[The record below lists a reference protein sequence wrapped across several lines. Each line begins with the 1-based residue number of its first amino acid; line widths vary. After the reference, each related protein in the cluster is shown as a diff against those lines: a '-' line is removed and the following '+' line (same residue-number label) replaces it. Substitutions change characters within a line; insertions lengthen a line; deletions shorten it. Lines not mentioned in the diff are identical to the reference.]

1 MKKENTIYIIM
12 ILYILLNLVC
22 VNILFSNVY
31 DSYFELFPVN
41 DSEDTYRLVDMEES
55 VSSFVKDY
63 EKVVHLKDFYNE
75 LGNNSLIEYYEEIE
89 QPVEVDEFK
98 ATEIFRY
105 GYEEQFES
113 DEIKQILLNYNSW
126 HNNNLCEKIIEGDD
140 LKKSDFVQENY
151 EEIPVILGYE
161 YRDYYNIG
169 DTMDVT
175 LSTDVFGHYKVIGI
189 MNKDTSIWVNDNLVY
204 LDRYIIAPALT
215 IQQEPCDY
223 SDLIYQGFLY
233 MQKINGVVKLSD
245 NYSFQEFMV
254 DFERLR
260 IKYNIFDINILNYS
274 TLETNALKLL
284 LYENSN
290 NLMGMLILMCTY
302 IFISV
307 IVYILIILNSSRY
320 RFRVY
325 IISGYRL
332 LDLKKNIYCKILG
345 IVVIPILFLL
355 FINYEYWTDISGIM
369 DLLDIC
375 MLITVCL
382 LSMISIV
389 VLGTPKEWN
398 VSRRN
403 FTPTFFF
410 SFLWAAAALW

>member
-55 VSSFVKDY
+55 ASSFVKDY

-382 LSMISIV
+382 LSMIAMFI
-389 VLGTPKEWN
+389 
-398 VSRRN
+398 
-403 FTPTFFF
+403 FFKKNPVERIIHGDVND
-410 SFLWAAAALW
+410 

>member
-75 LGNNSLIEYYEEIE
+75 LENNSLIEYYEEIE
-89 QPVEVDEFK
+89 QPVEVDQFK

-382 LSMISIV
+382 LSMIAMFIFF
-389 VLGTPKEWN
+389 K
-398 VSRRN
+398 RN
-403 FTPTFFF
+403 PVERIIHGDVND
-410 SFLWAAAALW
+410 

>member
-175 LSTDVFGHYKVIGI
+175 LSMDVFGHYKVIGI

-382 LSMISIV
+382 LSMIAMFIFF
-389 VLGTPKEWN
+389 K
-398 VSRRN
+398 RN
-403 FTPTFFF
+403 PVERIIHGDVND
-410 SFLWAAAALW
+410 

>member
-245 NYSFQEFMV
+245 NYPFQEFMV

-382 LSMISIV
+382 LSMIAMFIFF
-389 VLGTPKEWN
+389 K
-398 VSRRN
+398 RN
-403 FTPTFFF
+403 PVERIIHGDVND
-410 SFLWAAAALW
+410 

>member
-1 MKKENTIYIIM
+1 M

-260 IKYNIFDINILNYS
+260 IKYNIFDINILNY
-274 TLETNALKLL
+274 
-284 LYENSN
+284 
-290 NLMGMLILMCTY
+290 
-302 IFISV
+302 
-307 IVYILIILNSSRY
+307 
-320 RFRVY
+320 
-325 IISGYRL
+325 
-332 LDLKKNIYCKILG
+332 
-345 IVVIPILFLL
+345 
-355 FINYEYWTDISGIM
+355 
-369 DLLDIC
+369 
-375 MLITVCL
+375 
-382 LSMISIV
+382 
-389 VLGTPKEWN
+389 
-398 VSRRN
+398 
-403 FTPTFFF
+403 
-410 SFLWAAAALW
+410 

>member
-290 NLMGMLILMCTY
+290 NLMGMRILMCTY

-382 LSMISIV
+382 LSMIAMFIFF
-389 VLGTPKEWN
+389 K
-398 VSRRN
+398 RN
-403 FTPTFFF
+403 PVERIIHGDVND
-410 SFLWAAAALW
+410 

>member
-31 DSYFELFPVN
+31 DSYFEVFPVN

-151 EEIPVILGYE
+151 EEIPVILGDE

-189 MNKDTSIWVNDNLVY
+189 MNKDTSTWVNDNLVY

-382 LSMISIV
+382 LSMIAMFI
-389 VLGTPKEWN
+389 
-398 VSRRN
+398 
-403 FTPTFFF
+403 FFKKNPVERIIHGDVND
-410 SFLWAAAALW
+410 

>member
-12 ILYILLNLVC
+12 ILYILMNLVC

-382 LSMISIV
+382 LSMIAMFIFF
-389 VLGTPKEWN
+389 K
-398 VSRRN
+398 RN
-403 FTPTFFF
+403 PVERIIHGDVND
-410 SFLWAAAALW
+410 

>member
-1 MKKENTIYIIM
+1 M

-140 LKKSDFVQENY
+140 FKKSDFVQENF

-382 LSMISIV
+382 LSMIAMFI
-389 VLGTPKEWN
+389 
-398 VSRRN
+398 
-403 FTPTFFF
+403 FFKKNPVERIIHGDVND
-410 SFLWAAAALW
+410 

>member
-22 VNILFSNVY
+22 VNILFRNVY

-254 DFERLR
+254 NFERLR

-382 LSMISIV
+382 LSMIAMFI
-389 VLGTPKEWN
+389 
-398 VSRRN
+398 
-403 FTPTFFF
+403 FFKKNPVERIIHGDVND
-410 SFLWAAAALW
+410 

>member
-31 DSYFELFPVN
+31 DSYFEVFPVN
-41 DSEDTYRLVDMEES
+41 DSEDTYRLVDMEGS

-382 LSMISIV
+382 LSMIAMFI
-389 VLGTPKEWN
+389 
-398 VSRRN
+398 
-403 FTPTFFF
+403 FFKKNPVERIIHGDVND
-410 SFLWAAAALW
+410 

>member
-290 NLMGMLILMCTY
+290 NLIGMLILMCTY

-382 LSMISIV
+382 LSMIAMFI
-389 VLGTPKEWN
+389 
-398 VSRRN
+398 
-403 FTPTFFF
+403 FFKKNPVERIIHGDVND
-410 SFLWAAAALW
+410 

>member
-151 EEIPVILGYE
+151 EEIPVILGYD

-382 LSMISIV
+382 LSMIAMFI
-389 VLGTPKEWN
+389 
-398 VSRRN
+398 
-403 FTPTFFF
+403 FFKKNPVERIIHGDVND
-410 SFLWAAAALW
+410 

>member
-382 LSMISIV
+382 LSMIAMFI
-389 VLGTPKEWN
+389 
-398 VSRRN
+398 
-403 FTPTFFF
+403 FFKKNPVERIIHGDVND
-410 SFLWAAAALW
+410 

>member
-75 LGNNSLIEYYEEIE
+75 LRNNSLIEYYEEIE

-382 LSMISIV
+382 LSMIAMFIFF
-389 VLGTPKEWN
+389 K
-398 VSRRN
+398 RN
-403 FTPTFFF
+403 PVERIIHGDVND
-410 SFLWAAAALW
+410 

>member
-126 HNNNLCEKIIEGDD
+126 HNNNLCEKNIEGDD

-382 LSMISIV
+382 LSMIAMFIFF
-389 VLGTPKEWN
+389 K
-398 VSRRN
+398 RN
-403 FTPTFFF
+403 PVERIIHGDVND
-410 SFLWAAAALW
+410 

>member
-1 MKKENTIYIIM
+1 VKKENTIYIIM

-254 DFERLR
+254 NFERLR

-302 IFISV
+302 ISISV

-382 LSMISIV
+382 LSMIAMFI
-389 VLGTPKEWN
+389 
-398 VSRRN
+398 
-403 FTPTFFF
+403 FFKKNPVERIIHGDVND
-410 SFLWAAAALW
+410 

>member
-290 NLMGMLILMCTY
+290 NLMGILILMCTY

-382 LSMISIV
+382 LSMIAMFI
-389 VLGTPKEWN
+389 
-398 VSRRN
+398 
-403 FTPTFFF
+403 FFKKNPVERIIHGDVND
-410 SFLWAAAALW
+410 

>member
-1 MKKENTIYIIM
+1 VKKENTIYIIM

-382 LSMISIV
+382 LSMIAMFI
-389 VLGTPKEWN
+389 
-398 VSRRN
+398 
-403 FTPTFFF
+403 FFKKNPVERIIHGDVND
-410 SFLWAAAALW
+410 

>member
-254 DFERLR
+254 NFERLR

-382 LSMISIV
+382 LSMIAMFI
-389 VLGTPKEWN
+389 
-398 VSRRN
+398 
-403 FTPTFFF
+403 FFKKNPVERIIQGDVND
-410 SFLWAAAALW
+410 

>member
-31 DSYFELFPVN
+31 DSYFELFPIN

-382 LSMISIV
+382 LSMIAMFI
-389 VLGTPKEWN
+389 
-398 VSRRN
+398 
-403 FTPTFFF
+403 FFKKNPVERIIHGDVND
-410 SFLWAAAALW
+410 

>member
-75 LGNNSLIEYYEEIE
+75 LVNNSLIEYYEEIE

-254 DFERLR
+254 NFERLR

-382 LSMISIV
+382 LSMIAMFI
-389 VLGTPKEWN
+389 
-398 VSRRN
+398 
-403 FTPTFFF
+403 FFKKNPVERIIHGDVND
-410 SFLWAAAALW
+410 

>member
-290 NLMGMLILMCTY
+290 NLIGMLILMCTY

-382 LSMISIV
+382 LSMIAMFIFF
-389 VLGTPKEWN
+389 K
-398 VSRRN
+398 RN
-403 FTPTFFF
+403 PVERIIHGDVND
-410 SFLWAAAALW
+410 

>member
-345 IVVIPILFLL
+345 IVIIPILFLL

-382 LSMISIV
+382 LSMIAMFI
-389 VLGTPKEWN
+389 
-398 VSRRN
+398 
-403 FTPTFFF
+403 FFKKNPVERIIHGDVND
-410 SFLWAAAALW
+410 

>member
-75 LGNNSLIEYYEEIE
+75 LENNSLIEYYEEIE
-89 QPVEVDEFK
+89 QPVEVDQFK

-233 MQKINGVVKLSD
+233 MQKINGVVELSD

-382 LSMISIV
+382 LSMIAMFIFF
-389 VLGTPKEWN
+389 K
-398 VSRRN
+398 RN
-403 FTPTFFF
+403 PVERIIHGDVND
-410 SFLWAAAALW
+410 

>member
-1 MKKENTIYIIM
+1 VKKENTIYIIM

-254 DFERLR
+254 NFERLR

-382 LSMISIV
+382 LSMIAMFI
-389 VLGTPKEWN
+389 
-398 VSRRN
+398 
-403 FTPTFFF
+403 FFKKNPVERIIHGDVND
-410 SFLWAAAALW
+410 

>member
-89 QPVEVDEFK
+89 QPVEADEFK

-382 LSMISIV
+382 LSMIAMFI
-389 VLGTPKEWN
+389 
-398 VSRRN
+398 
-403 FTPTFFF
+403 FFKKNPVERIIHGDVND
-410 SFLWAAAALW
+410 